1 MPTNIDA
8 TVKFHDRIAGKLSRR
23 EGIFTFQ
30 YDPEFLVGASE
41 PLSLSLP
48 LQPEP
53 FVSDEL
59 HGFFSGLI
67 SEGWLRHLQSFSQ
80 KIDETDELKLLV
92 NNGRDLAGA
101 VTIEPHESA
110 LS

>member
-1 MPTNIDA
+1 MPNNINA

-23 EGIFTFQ
+23 GGLFTFQ
-30 YDPEFLVGASE
+30 YDPEFLAGASE

-48 LQPEP
+48 LQREP
-53 FVSDEL
+53 FVSDTL

-67 SEGWLRHLQSFSQ
+67 SEGWLRRLQSFSQ
-80 KIDETDELKLLV
+80 KIDETDELRLLV

-101 VTIEPHESA
+101 VTIEPLENA

>member
-1 MPTNIDA
+1 MSSHIDA
-8 TVKFHDRIAGKLSRR
+8 SVKFHNRLAGRLLRRGKL
-23 EGIFTFQ
+23 FTFQ
-30 YDPEFLVGASE
+30 YDPEFLADASE

-48 LQPEP
+48 LQSEA

-67 SEGWLRHLQSFSQ
+67 SEGWLRRLQSFSQ
-80 KIDETDELKLLV
+80 KIDETDELLLLV

-101 VTIEPHESA
+101 VTIEPIESA
-110 LS
+110 SS